1 MYMHEIG
8 YAMYKMVIHENTY
21 KTMYHDPFHHF
32 KAQRMNYYVQQNNKF
47 NDISK
52 MAPKIK

>member
-1 MYMHEIG
+1 MYMHEIK